1 MYKPLTFILFTLILF
16 SACSKET
23 VVEGEVKNPV
33 ISDIENISDD
43 EIKFVISESKVDSSI
58 SEQTVKV
65 SIGKKDFEVSTIRAW
80 DRVEQSA
87 YELYQIPAN
96 ATDAI
101 KETNSDI
108 SKILY
113 VYKQTADRVVVRE
126 GLLSSNQDSIFYKAV
141 LSLNSMDISPDP
153 EIDYVDIIG
162 TYGYTDQIKS
172 QILIL
177 SINSKNMLSAV
188 LYSSDDPNLPIKENM
203 ASMLMNAK
211 PTALKNFF
219 LNELKRSFKSE
230 SYYGKYRK
238 KDDQIIFIFDNMLDR
253 DGKAVEFKK
262 II

>member
-43 EIKFVISESKVDSSI
+43 EIKFKISKSKADSSTT
-58 SEQTVKV
+58 EQTVKV
-65 SIGKKDFEVSTIRAW
+65 SIGKKDFEVSTIRTW
-80 DRVEQSA
+80 DRVEQSS

-101 KETNSDI
+101 KETNTDI

-113 VYKQTADRVVVRE
+113 VYKQTTDRVVVRE

-162 TYGYTDQIKS
+162 IYGYTDQIKS

-188 LYSSDDPNLPIKENM
+188 MYSSDDPNLPIKENM

-238 KDDQIIFIFDNMLDR
+238 KDDQIIFIFDNLLDR

>member
-1 MYKPLTFILFTLILF
+1 MYKPLILTIFTLILF
-16 SACSKET
+16 SACSKEA
-23 VVEGEVKNPV
+23 VVEGEVKNPI

-43 EIKFVISESKVDSSI
+43 EIKFHISESKGDSSI

-80 DRVEQSA
+80 DRIEQSA

-101 KETNSDI
+101 KETNTDI

-113 VYKQTADRVVVRE
+113 VYKQTVDRVVVRE
-126 GLLSSNQDSIFYKAV
+126 GLLSKNQDSIFYKAV

-153 EIDYVDIIG
+153 DIDYVDIIG

-172 QILIL
+172 QVLIL
-177 SINSKNMLSAV
+177 SINAKNMLSAV
-188 LYSSDDPNLPIKENM
+188 MYSSDDPNLPTKENM

>member
-1 MYKPLTFILFTLILF
+1 MYKPLTFILFSLILL
-16 SACSKET
+16 SSCSKET
-23 VVEGEVKNPV
+23 VVEGEVKNPI
-33 ISDIENISDD
+33 ISDIENIKAED
-43 EIKFVISESKVDSSI
+43 IKFQIENSKADSSI

-65 SIGKKDFEVSTIRAW
+65 LIGKKEFEVSTIRTW
-80 DRVEQSA
+80 ERIEKSS
-87 YELYQIPAN
+87 YEMYQIPLN

-101 KETNSDI
+101 KETNKDL

-113 VYKQTADRVVVRE
+113 AYKQTTDRVVVRE
-126 GLLSSNQDSIFYKAV
+126 GLLSANQDSIFYKAV

-188 LYSSDDPNLPIKENM
+188 MYNSDDPKLPTKDNM